1 MPLGRPAE
9 VAAALFV
16 KPLLAIQRH
25 IRREAANRAKCYLK
39 EFADET
45 DVQAAMQDFILIMAD
60 EIRAGSK

>member
-1 MPLGRPAE
+1 MRLSRKASE
-9 VAAALFV
+9 RCHE
-16 KPLLAIQRH
+16 LASTLQRH